1 MVLEN
6 GDEATSALGLYVY
19 TPLRKCLLVLNAAV
33 VSLIIGFN
41 ISI

>member
-19 TPLRKCLLVLNAAV
+19 TPQRKCLLVLNAA
-33 VSLIIGFN
+33 IILLEAVIN
-41 ISI
+41 LP